1 MADKLLIVIAN
12 VDLSR
17 PAEILPPLLQATV
30 AAAMEY
36 EVEVLFTG
44 QAGQL
49 AMKGE
54 AEKIWIRDGDKKNV
68 YDHIKEAREAGVVF
82 KVCTPALQF
91 WGDDI
96 IPEIDETVGGA
107 YIINESMDDSV
118 VTFTY

>member
-12 VDLSR
+12 VDTAR
-17 PAEILPPLLQATV
+17 PAELLPPLLQATV

-54 AEKIWIRDGDKKNV
+54 AEKLMLQEDDKKSI
-68 YDHIKEAREAGVVF
+68 YDHIKQAREAGVVF
-82 KVCTPALQF
+82 KVCTPALKF
-91 WGDDI
+91 WGENI

-107 YIINESMDDSV
+107 YIINEAMDDSV

>member
-12 VDLSR
+12 VDTQR

-36 EVEVLFTG
+36 DVEVLFTG

-54 AEKIWIRDGDKKNV
+54 AEKLLLKEEDSKSV
-68 YDHIKEAREAGVVF
+68 YDHIKQAKSAGVVF
-82 KVCTPALQF
+82 KICTPALKF
-91 WGDDI
+91 WGENI

>member
-1 MADKLLIVIAN
+1 MADKLLVVIAN
-12 VDLSR
+12 VDITR

-54 AEKIWIRDGDKKNV
+54 AEKLMLQEDDCKSV
-68 YDHIKEAREAGVVF
+68 YDHIKQARAAGVVF
-82 KVCTPALQF
+82 KVCTPALKF
-91 WGDDI
+91 WGENI
-96 IPEIDETVGGA
+96 IPEIEETVGGA
-107 YIINESMDDSV
+107 YIINEAMDDSV
-118 VTFTY
+118 VTFNY

>member
-1 MADKLLIVIAN
+1 MADKLLIVMAN
-12 VDLSR
+12 VDITR

-54 AEKIWIRDGDKKNV
+54 AKKLVLQEDDCKSV
-68 YDHIKEAREAGVVF
+68 YDHIKQAKTAGVVF
-82 KVCTPALQF
+82 KVCTPALKF
-91 WGDDI
+91 WGNDI

>member
-1 MADKLLIVIAN
+1 MADKLLVVIAN
-12 VDLSR
+12 VDITR

-36 EVEVLFTG
+36 DVEVLFTG

-49 AMKGE
+49 TIKGE
-54 AEKIWIRDGDKKNV
+54 AEKLVLQEDDSKSV
-68 YDHIKEAREAGVVF
+68 YDHIKQARAAGVVF
-82 KVCTPALQF
+82 KVCTPALKF
-91 WGDDI
+91 WGDNI
-96 IPEIDETVGGA
+96 IPEIEETVGGA

>member
-1 MADKLLIVIAN
+1 MADKLLVVMAN
-12 VDLSR
+12 VDIAQ

-36 EVEVLFTG
+36 EVEVLLTG
-44 QAGQL
+44 RAGQL
-49 AMKGE
+49 AIRGE
-54 AEKIWIRDGDKKNV
+54 AEKLVLKEEDSKTV
-68 YDHIKEAREAGVVF
+68 YDHIKQARTAGVVF

-91 WGDDI
+91 WGDNI
-96 IPEIDETVGGA
+96 IPEVDETVGGA

>member
-1 MADKLLIVIAN
+1 MADKLLIVMAN
-12 VDLSR
+12 VDITR

-49 AMKGE
+49 AMRGE
-54 AEKIWIRDGDKKNV
+54 AEKLLIKEDDTRSV
-68 YDHIKEAREAGVVF
+68 YDHIKQARIAGVVF
-82 KVCTPALQF
+82 KVCTPALKL
-91 WGDDI
+91 WGDDV

-107 YIINESMDDSV
+107 YIINEAMDDSV

>member
-1 MADKLLIVIAN
+1 MADKLLVVIAN
-12 VDLSR
+12 VDVTR

-36 EVEVLFTG
+36 DVEVLFTG
-44 QAGQL
+44 EAGQL

-54 AEKIWIRDGDKKNV
+54 AEKLVLQENDSKSV
-68 YDHIKEAREAGVVF
+68 YEHIKQAKSAGVVF
-82 KVCTPALQF
+82 KICTPALKF
-91 WGDDI
+91 WGDNL

>member
-1 MADKLLIVIAN
+1 MADKLLVVIAN
-12 VDLSR
+12 VDITR

-30 AAAMEY
+30 ASAMAY
-36 EVEVLFTG
+36 DVEVLFTG

-49 AMKGE
+49 AIRGE
-54 AEKIWIRDGDKKNV
+54 AEKLLLKEEDSNSV
-68 YDHIKEAREAGVVF
+68 YDHIKQARSAGVVF
-82 KVCTPALQF
+82 KVCTPALKF

>member
-1 MADKLLIVIAN
+1 MADKLLVVIAN
-12 VDLSR
+12 VDITR

-30 AAAMEY
+30 ASAMEY

-49 AMKGE
+49 AIKGE
-54 AEKIWIRDGDKKNV
+54 AEQLVLQEDDSKSV
-68 YDHIKEAREAGVVF
+68 YDHIKQARNAGVVF
-82 KVCTPALQF
+82 KVCTPALKF
-91 WGDDI
+91 WGENI

>member
-1 MADKLLIVIAN
+1 MADKLLVVIAN
-12 VDLSR
+12 VDITR

-30 AAAMEY
+30 ASAMGY

-49 AMKGE
+49 AIKGE
-54 AEKIWIRDGDKKNV
+54 AENLLLKEDDSKSV
-68 YDHIKEAREAGVVF
+68 YDHIKQARSAGVVF
-82 KVCTPALQF
+82 KVCTPALKF
-91 WGDDI
+91 WGDNI

>member
-1 MADKLLIVIAN
+1 MADKLLVVMAN
-12 VDLSR
+12 VDITR

-49 AMKGE
+49 AIKGE
-54 AEKIWIRDGDKKNV
+54 AESLLLQEDDTKSV
-68 YDHIKEAREAGVVF
+68 YDHIKQAKEAGVVF
-82 KVCTPALQF
+82 KVCTPALKF
-91 WGDDI
+91 WGNDLI
-96 IPEIDETVGGA
+96 AEIEETVGGA
-107 YIINESMDDSV
+107 YIINEAMDDSV

>member
-1 MADKLLIVIAN
+1 MADKLLVVIAN
-12 VDLSR
+12 VDITR

-49 AMKGE
+49 AIKGE
-54 AEKIWIRDGDKKNV
+54 AEKLVLKEEDSKNV
-68 YDHIKEAREAGVVF
+68 YDHIKQARTAGVVF

-91 WGDDI
+91 WGDNI